1 MARAAGP
8 FSLRQGLLPDG
19 RDYWLGDSGGP
30 QRQRLR
36 GVKPGSKA
44 RPAVYAEDAPWR
56 NRKSN
61 TNHRA
66 RYSDLAYSKAL

>member
-8 FSLRQGLLPDG
+8 LLLASGTVADG
-19 RDYWLGDSGGP
+19 RDYRLGDSGGP

-44 RPAVYAEDAPWR
+44 RPAVYAEDAPLVEPE
-56 NRKSN
+56 K
-61 TNHRA
+61 
-66 RYSDLAYSKAL
+66 